1 MWAFAKWA
9 MGSGANKAPTTVA
22 VTAVTATATDY
33 AYSGV
38 RTANDSDQGAGSPST
53 GGSATP
59 STFQGM
65 TIEELATVS
74 SFGTPTTFIFTLDGN
89 RAGSAPFSKIELYN
103 NGVLEKTLLRSAA
116 ATPGGTYY
124 STNSCTYWTWTL
136 AGTET
141 WPATNPTVKIYP

>member
-1 MWAFAKWA
+1 MWGGFLGA
-9 MGSGANKAPTTVA
+9 MLNAGDKAPTVVA
-22 VTAVTATATDY
+22 VTAGTATATDY
-33 AYSGV
+33 AYSGL
-38 RTANDSDQGAGSPST
+38 RTANDSDQGGGSPAT
-53 GGSATP
+53 VGSATP
-59 STFQGM
+59 STFRSR

-74 SFGTPTTFIFTLDGN
+74 SFGAPTTFIFTLDGN
-89 RAGSAPFSKIELYN
+89 LAGSAPFSKIELYN

-141 WPATNPTVKIYP
+141 WPATSPTVRIYP